1 MEPPL
6 VEMLAF
12 SIIGFFIA
20 LFACSLF
27 SFLETSITAMRL
39 FKLKELQ
46 NKIGKY
52 HLLFETLEKNPQRVL
67 ITTLIASCLANVIVS
82 VLGTNIIEAFFTHFS
97 FSASVGVPVGIGIV
111 TIAILIV
118 GDIIP
123 KNLGK
128 AYGEKLLGSTLWFMN
143 IIFKICYPLVT
154 LLLRIS
160 DSVLYKIG
168 GQKALEGSSEWVSSE
183 KEIQFLIEHINEKG
197 LMETE
202 KTEML
207 QNIFELGTTPVR
219 ETMIPAGNII
229 SVEVST
235 PLNEVLS
242 IFSKHQFTRLPVY
255 QDKPDNMIGMVHL
268 KDIFL
273 QLMQKT
279 EKPLSELVRPI
290 MFVPESVKVNQLL
303 KEFREQHMH
312 IAIVINEY
320 GSITGLVTLEDLLEE
335 IVGEISDEYESAEE
349 KIVELKQGGWLVDAS
364 VALDELGEILRIE
377 FETEDAITLGGFLTE
392 TLQHLPKK
400 GERVEYKGFC
410 FQVQKAS
417 PTRVQQVLIF
427 AEKNEPIV

>member
-6 VEMLAF
+6 VEMLTF
-12 SIIGFFIA
+12 SIVGFFIA

-27 SFLETSITAMRL
+27 SFLETSVTAMRL

-46 NKIGKY
+46 SKIGKY

-97 FSASVGVPVGIGIV
+97 FSARVGVPVGIGIV

-143 IIFKICYPLVT
+143 IVFRICYPLVT

-219 ETMIPAGNII
+219 ETMIPAGDII
-229 SVEVST
+229 SVEMSA

-268 KDIFL
+268 KDVFL
-273 QLMQKT
+273 QLMQKI

-335 IVGEISDEYESAEE
+335 IVGDISDEYESAEE
-349 KIVELKQGGWLVDAS
+349 KIVELKQGGWLADAS
-364 VALDELGEILRIE
+364 VALDELSEILNIE

-392 TLQHLPKK
+392 MLQHLPKK
-400 GERVEYKGFC
+400 GERVEYKSFC

>member
-6 VEMLAF
+6 VEMLTF
-12 SIIGFFIA
+12 SIVGFFIA

-27 SFLETSITAMRL
+27 SFLETSVTAMRL

-46 NKIGKY
+46 SKIGKY

-97 FSASVGVPVGIGIV
+97 FSARVGVPVGIGIV

-143 IIFKICYPLVT
+143 IVFRICYPLVT

-219 ETMIPAGNII
+219 ETMIPAGDII
-229 SVEVST
+229 SVEMSA

-268 KDIFL
+268 KDVFL
-273 QLMQKT
+273 QLMQKI

-335 IVGEISDEYESAEE
+335 IVGDISDEYESTEE
-349 KIVELKQGGWLVDAS
+349 KIVELKQGGWLADAS
-364 VALDELGEILRIE
+364 VALDELSEILNIE

-392 TLQHLPKK
+392 MLQHLPKK
-400 GERVEYKGFC
+400 GERVEYKSFC

-427 AEKNEPIV
+427 SEKNEPIV